1 MNQYNRHYWLHKGQL
16 LKNVIKFSIYGILMR
31 MKAMITGVH
40 VPIGTRFYG
49 MTSLMLHKSGT
60 SRIHIGKNCTFRSL
74 ETSNHLGIHHR
85 CILSAERENAVI
97 EIGDHCGFSGTTI
110 GSFEMVTIGN
120 HVLCGANTVITDSD
134 WHLDDPRSGPIKPV
148 MIHDHVWIGTGSMI
162 MKGVTIGENS
172 IIGAGSV
179 VVKDIPANVIAAGN
193 PCKVIRELSS

>member
-1 MNQYNRHYWLHKGQL
+1 
-16 LKNVIKFSIYGILMR
+16 MR
-31 MKAMITGVH
+31 MKALIIGVQI
-40 VPIGTRFYG
+40 PKSTRFYG
-49 MTSLMLHKSGT
+49 MTSMMLHKSG
-60 SRIHIGKNCTFRSL
+60 SSKIQIGANCTFRSL

-85 CILSAERENAVI
+85 CILSAEQENAVI
-97 EIGDHCGFSGTTI
+97 KIGDHCGFSGTTI
-110 GSFEMVTIGN
+110 GSFEKVTIGN